1 MIFWYSIS
9 SLKQCP
15 LTGSQICKSEI
26 QYGVMVFSAQ
36 GITRLQ
42 SSYQP
47 PEFGNSKKNPVLSSY
62 FKWVEF
68 SPCSCRTDIP
78 IYSLATGHSP
88 FSEAFHVVPIG
99 SSHDFCFLPGQPV
112 NISRTL
118 SFPSSQRKSFS
129 LKELQRIG

>member
-1 MIFWYSIS
+1 MLFWCSIS

-26 QYGVMVFSAQ
+26 QHGVTGFSAQ

-42 SSYQP
+42 SSYLR
-47 PEFGNSKKNPVLSSY
+47 PEFGNSKENPLPSSY
-62 FKWVEF
+62 FKLVEF

-88 FSEAFHVVPIG
+88 FSEAFRVGPIG
-99 SSHDFCFLPGQPV
+99 SPQDFCFLPSRPV

-118 SFPSSQRKSFS
+118 SFPSSQRQSFS
-129 LKELQRIG
+129 LKELQ

>member
-1 MIFWYSIS
+1 MLFWYSIS

-15 LTGSQICKSEI
+15 LIGSQICKSEI
-26 QYGVMVFSAQ
+26 QHGLIGFSAQ

-42 SSYQP
+42 LSYQP
-47 PEFGNSKKNPVLSSY
+47 PEFGNSKENPLLSSY
-62 FKWVEF
+62 FKLVEF

-88 FSEAFHVVPIG
+88 FSEAFHVGPMG
-99 SSHDFCFLPGQPV
+99 NSRDFCFLPGWPV

-118 SFPSSQRKSFS
+118 SFLSSQRKSFC
-129 LKELQRIG
+129 LKELQ